1 MKTLLLVF
9 AALAIGAHSLPCAD
23 TVSISGRVFTSEG
36 EPVIGA
42 TVRLVGTKQGA
53 RTKKD
58 GEFFIAN
65 VRAGEYSVQVSCIGH
80 KSETAQI
87 SATDTVKN
95 LKFVLEQRRVE
106 ETQCLIVCWVGPD
119 TRSETD
125 AQKMNDSAAKF
136 TVWPNPFSND
146 AENVFLGGFPEE
158 AAGTPVRIFVSSEA
172 AEVQVDAVVEKIADQ
187 YAVRVPRQYIGHRRG
202 VRSLQFFHNGQHH
215 SKLFIVE

>member
-9 AALAIGAHSLPCAD
+9 AALAMGAHSLPCAD
-23 TVSISGRVFTSEG
+23 TVSISGRVFSSEG
-36 EPVIGA
+36 EPLIGA

-65 VRAGEYSVQVSCIGH
+65 VRAGEYSVQVSYIGR
-80 KSETAQI
+80 KLETAQI

-95 LKFVLEQRRVE
+95 LTFILQELPEPYQE
-106 ETQCLIVCWVGPD
+106 LCICFWLDPDTPLETQIRRL
-119 TRSETD
+119 
-125 AQKMNDSAAKF
+125 QDSAMEF
-136 TVWPNPFSND
+136 TLWPNPFSND

-158 AAGTPVRIFVSSEA
+158 SAGTPVRIFVSSEA